1 MKQVSMLYKR
11 LNFNSTAESRFKM
24 KASLKN
30 SLRIIDEHNAT
41 EKEAGLQW
49 DESRTDNNLVLINSE
64 LKSFKNFSTADRE
77 KFIDDCFAPTQ
88 PNNKKALIK
97 NYSAY
102 KIKLEN
108 AIEKE
113 TNGEAKAILQA
124 LRNVPQDQEI
134 DSSFFTEQLSTM
146 NVVRKN
152 QRINMAEKFANA
164 HNSLLGTTDKKK
176 TYIQEGLFKFPRPKD
191 KNKDELTDELSP
203 GDYIF
208 HMQNFLNTNFADYDI
223 KAIFAHLDED
233 KTHSHY
239 FLSGVNNKT
248 GELDLHK
255 REIEVVNNYIATL
268 KNIDVESELIPESK
282 KLNHSE
288 RQRFGRYF
296 QRFFYDFTNT
306 HLLLS
311 KGIEATIADESE
323 RQSDVSIQRNI
334 ENNLPKNLRSHNFA
348 TLKVELAEQ
357 DLMAKKAKG
366 NAIVKRVNEITA
378 IKTEQLNAIKQQIS
392 IGKAEIGTNEQIII
406 QLKHQN
412 SALSIELKETQ
423 SSLINLNEAVTS
435 QKNDILS
442 INNELANKK
451 IELKATNALIN
462 ERINDANAYI
472 ASVNVQLNDK
482 HNELRD
488 VDLQITQAKGILA
501 GFNDRVTQL
510 VGNVIKNIYVRSVA
524 VIKNHSAAAD
534 YVQKIM
540 NDYAQIAPAF
550 LRDICK
556 TAANDVEDIEV
567 IAKMRK
573 KDSEL
578 DSDYEC

>member
-1 MKQVSMLYKR
+1 
-11 LNFNSTAESRFKM
+11 
-24 KASLKN
+24 
-30 SLRIIDEHNAT
+30 
-41 EKEAGLQW
+41 
-49 DESRTDNNLVLINSE
+49 
-64 LKSFKNFSTADRE
+64 
-77 KFIDDCFAPTQ
+77 
-88 PNNKKALIK
+88 
-97 NYSAY
+97 
-102 KIKLEN
+102 
-108 AIEKE
+108 
-113 TNGEAKAILQA
+113 
-124 LRNVPQDQEI
+124 
-134 DSSFFTEQLSTM
+134 M